1 MQFPV
6 PPPGF
11 TKEQN
16 PNADLKKHFL
26 TQTGLGYGGETD
38 LLVYAIV
45 FLAIVA
51 FVSGYFLF

>member
-1 MQFPV
+1 MAQFPIT
-6 PPPGF
+6 PPGF
-11 TKEQN
+11 VDEH

-26 TQTGLGYGGETD
+26 RQTGLGYGGETD
-38 LLVYAIV
+38 LHVYAIV